1 MNNLMQQ
8 KKTREQVVDSRTNKV
23 SPSDQFYSLVAVPAY
38 SLTSQLA
45 KNGNGREVD
54 PQISLPHA
62 RARS

>member
-1 MNNLMQQ
+1 MQ
-8 KKTREQVVDSRTNKV
+8 EQAVDSRTNKV
-23 SPSDQFYSLVAVPAY
+23 SPNHQFYSLVAVPAY